1 MGGPWSG
8 SLPDR
13 EKLDANTLCS
23 FHTKRGCMNI
33 IWRIYNI
40 VLKKLLDAKKK
51 HHEYEYIAEIVNR
64 RL

>member
-1 MGGPWSG
+1 
-8 SLPDR
+8 
-13 EKLDANTLCS
+13 
-23 FHTKRGCMNI
+23 MNI